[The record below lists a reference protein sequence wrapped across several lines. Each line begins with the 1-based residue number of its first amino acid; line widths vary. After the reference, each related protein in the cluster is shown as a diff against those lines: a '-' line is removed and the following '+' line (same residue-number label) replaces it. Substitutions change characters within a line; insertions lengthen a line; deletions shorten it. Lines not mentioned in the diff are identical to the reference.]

1 MASFGTQWSQ
11 DFRHGLRLLRR
22 SPSTTVVATATLALG
37 IGASVSIFSL
47 VEAMLLRPLPYPAPE
62 RLVLV
67 GRASAR
73 DTIDP
78 DTTAAKYAFWSEHQ
92 QALGALSAN
101 AGTRIVTL
109 EAREA
114 PEEVEERPVTAGFF
128 GVLGVAPVHGRLF
141 TPDELAKGAAPTAV
155 LGRGFW
161 ERRYASDP
169 GVLGRSL
176 QLDGRSFTVV
186 GVAPAEIDPTLRAEV
201 YTLWHPDAD
210 PLGSGDNLQVLA
222 RLRPGVSVAQADAN
236 LRLVAEELRREM
248 PSAMAKDESVT
259 VLPYR
264 DATVKGTRPALLLLM
279 GAVLLLLLIACANV
293 ANLIMARLVARRGE
307 LAVRVILG
315 CSRGRLVRQVLTES
329 LVLSI
334 FGGVLGVA
342 LSHAAL
348 RLGVSFRALD
358 AGGVAGV
365 DLDWRVLAFAA
376 ALCGLTA
383 LLSGLLPALRAF
395 SAHAH
400 HDIKESA
407 RGSSG
412 PGRERTGQALLVG
425 ELALSVVLLVG
436 AALLLT
442 SLARLT
448 AVDPGFDAEGVAVF
462 QTRLRGA
469 RYARTADLD
478 AFAAR
483 ATAGLRALPGVE
495 EAALCACLPLGGSP
509 RVPLHSVDGR
519 PKPPDRYLDSVHW
532 MAATPGFFRALGVP
546 LRRGRDITAADGAG
560 AAPVAVVNETFAR
573 KHFPAG
579 DAVGRRLLLGWDLLG
594 DAYRE
599 DWREIVGIVGDV
611 HESRLQAA
619 AKPAVFV
626 PLAQIRDRA
635 LDVTS
640 RLPASFFVRTKGDG
654 IPLARSS
661 AEAAVHGADPL
672 VALGPLRP
680 MRDVVRESLR
690 DQVLQATLLGGFALA
705 ALLLVTGGVFGL
717 VSHMVAQRTQE
728 MGVRLAVGAQP
739 GDVTRLVLARTLRLS
754 ALGLAVGVPAAL
766 WLGRF
771 LEGSLFGVTPHD
783 PLVVLAAAL
792 LLAAVALTA
801 SYLPARRAAR
811 TDVVAAL
818 RSR

>member
-1 MASFGTQWSQ
+1 MASFGTQWGQ
-11 DFRHGLRLLRR
+11 DFRYSLRLLRR
-22 SPSTTVVATATLALG
+22 SPSTTVVAIATLALG

-47 VEAMLLRPLPYPAPE
+47 VEATLLRPLPYPEPDG
-62 RLVLV
+62 LVLV
-67 GRASAR
+67 GRASSAEP
-73 DTIDP
+73 IDP

-92 QALGALSAN
+92 ESLAALAAN

-114 PEEVEERPVTAGFF
+114 PEQLVERPVTAGFF
-128 GVLGVAPVHGRLF
+128 GVLGVGPAQGRLF
-141 TPDELAKGAAPTAV
+141 TPDELAPGAPPTAV
-155 LGRGFW
+155 LGHTLW
-161 ERRYASDP
+161 ERRYARDP
-169 GVLGRSL
+169 AVLGRVL
-176 QLDGRSFTVV
+176 QLDGRAYTVV
-186 GVAPAEIDPTLRAEV
+186 GVAPAEIDPTLQAEV
-201 YTLWHPDAD
+201 YTLWHPEAD

-222 RLRPGVSVAQADAN
+222 RLRPGVGVAQAHAN
-236 LRLVAEELRREM
+236 LRLVAEQLRREA
-248 PSAMAKDESVT
+248 PAAMAKDESVA
-259 VLPYR
+259 VVPYR
-264 DATVKGTRPALLLLM
+264 DAAVKEARPALLLLM

-315 CSRGRLVRQVLTES
+315 CSRGRLLRQVLTES
-329 LVLSI
+329 LTLSL

-342 LSHAAL
+342 LAQAAL
-348 RLGVSFRALD
+348 RLAVLLRAVEPERLAGVALD
-358 AGGVAGV
+358 G
-365 DLDWRVLAFAA
+365 RVLAFAA
-376 ALCGLTA
+376 ALTGATA
-383 LLSGLLPALRAF
+383 LLAGLLPALRAF
-395 SAHAH
+395 SPRAH

-412 PGRERTGQALLVG
+412 PGRERAGQALLVG

-436 AALLLT
+436 AALLIT

-448 AVDPGFDAEGVAVF
+448 AVDPGFDAGGVAVF

-469 RYARTADLD
+469 RYARAADLD

-495 EAALCACLPLGGSP
+495 EAAVCACLPLGGSP
-509 RVPLHSVDGR
+509 RLPLHSVDGR
-519 PKPPDRYLDSVHW
+519 PKPADRYLDSVHW
-532 MAATPGFFRALGVP
+532 MAATPGFFRALRVP
-546 LRRGRDITAADGAG
+546 LRRGRELTDADGPGTAL
-560 AAPVAVVNETFAR
+560 VAVVNETFAR
-573 KHFPAG
+573 KHFTGG

-594 DAYRE
+594 DAYKE
-599 DWREIVGIVGDV
+599 DWREIVGVVGDV
-611 HESRLQAA
+611 RESRLQAA

-635 LDVTS
+635 LDLTS

-680 MRDVVRESLR
+680 MRDVVRESLQ
-690 DQVLQATLLGGFALA
+690 DQLLQTALLSAFALA
-705 ALLLVTGGVFGL
+705 ALLLVMGGVFGL

-728 MGVRLAVGAQP
+728 MGVRLAVGAQT

-754 ALGLAVGVPAAL
+754 AIGLAVGVPVAL
-766 WLGRF
+766 WLGRL

-783 PLVVLAAAL
+783 PLVVAAAAL